1 MDHIKAYIPDA
12 IWYDFDTVSKVA
24 SMISETFE
32 DNSNTEVL
40 GVHGDIS
47 QVFTMS
53 WLWVCFEAS

>member
-12 IWYDFDTVSKVA
+12 IWYDIDTVSKVA

-47 QVFTMS
+47 QVFIMS
-53 WLWVCFEAS
+53 